1 MTVITDDYDDYKVQ
15 NGKLL
20 SQELTT
26 QTVFLLYKHDSG
38 WQRLTQVSAFMSR
51 QFDAGTIQG
60 FWTDIQKA
68 TLAQSAQPAGGQV
81 AQRVQQLPSADSP
94 NAQAARSALLASLTA
109 AGLISQTGFPMY
121 PPPQF
126 DSGNLTPQ
134 ALSRVDDMLPIGAQQ
149 LQQPQSAG
157 QLQASAG
164 RIDSAEAV
172 TAQLPIVQPP
182 VPHASGS
189 ESDDD
194 ARGRTAAANGDR
206 KSQLKEKNRKAQKR
220 FRERQKVRTVLT
232 VRRSSALSECGPFH
246 LNR

>member
-1 MTVITDDYDDYKVQ
+1 
-15 NGKLL
+15 
-20 SQELTT
+20 
-26 QTVFLLYKHDSG
+26 
-38 WQRLTQVSAFMSR
+38 MSR

-68 TLAQSAQPAGGQV
+68 TLAQSSQPAGGQV
-81 AQRVQQLPSADSP
+81 AQRVQQLPNVDSP

-157 QLQASAG
+157 QLQASAAG
-164 RIDSAEAV
+164 RLDNAEAV

-189 ESDDD
+189 DSDED
-194 ARGRTAAANGDR
+194 ARGRSAAVNGDR

-220 FRERQKVRTVLT
+220 FRERQKASNVVAVRV
-232 VRRSSALSECGPFH
+232 SAF
-246 LNR
+246 

>member
-1 MTVITDDYDDYKVQ
+1 
-15 NGKLL
+15 
-20 SQELTT
+20 
-26 QTVFLLYKHDSG
+26 
-38 WQRLTQVSAFMSR
+38 MSR

-81 AQRVQQLPSADSP
+81 AQRVQQLPNADSP

-126 DSGNLTPQ
+126 DSGTLTPQ
-134 ALSRVDDMLPIGAQQ
+134 ALSRVEDMLPIGAQQ
-149 LQQPQSAG
+149 LQQPQPAG
-157 QLQASAG
+157 QLHASAG

-220 FRERQKVRTVLT
+220 FRERQKVCAVLAVRDSASASVHSSHPPCGEQLYACEVPIRSQTSLRLWMIDTVGNQ
-232 VRRSSALSECGPFH
+232 RHFLSTH
-246 LNR
+246 